1 MSFSNFYQGD
11 NVGKDEFTIVIF
23 PGSLSTPRKLRL
35 PKRLVKISILVSFVV
50 LIGVLGSSFYFIQQ
64 YLKLQGSEAELVK
77 LRHESKIRKI
87 QVEKFTQQVKN
98 FETEMVRLERFEK
111 KLRVIT
117 ALENSPRSIEKNW
130 GVGGPYGL
138 STNSFTT
145 AMGRGAANMVERL
158 SNGLDHLGK
167 QAKIQSIS
175 FQELD
180 NFFKNQKSLLSSTP
194 SIWPTR
200 GWVTSGFGF
209 RKSPFTGLREKH
221 EGWDIAARNGAPV
234 RTTAD
239 GVVVVEGR
247 EYGYGNLVEIDH
259 GYGLV
264 TRYGHNSKHLV
275 KVGDRVKRGQVIA
288 LVGNTGRS
296 TGPHLHYEVLL
307 NGVPANP
314 KNYILED

>member
-1 MSFSNFYQGD
+1 
-11 NVGKDEFTIVIF
+11 VGKDEVTIVLF
-23 PGSLSTPRKLRL
+23 PGTSGAPKKICL
-35 PKRLVKISILVSFVV
+35 PKLVVKFGVLVSVVV
-50 LIGVLGSSFYFIQQ
+50 LIGFLGSIFYFTQQ
-64 YLKLQGSEAELVK
+64 YLSLQISESELVK
-77 LRHESKIRKI
+77 LRRDTKIRKI
-87 QVEKFTQQVKN
+87 QVAKLAQQVKN

-117 ALENSPRSIEKNW
+117 ALENSPKSVEKNW

-145 AMGRGAANMVERL
+145 AMGRGAANMLDRL
-158 SNGLDHLGK
+158 SNGLDHLDR

-180 NFFKNQKSLLSSTP
+180 DFFKNQKSFLSSTP

-200 GWVTSGFGF
+200 GWVTSSFGF

-234 RTTAD
+234 RATAD

-259 GYGLV
+259 GYGIV

-275 KVGDRVKRGQVIA
+275 KVGDSVKRGQVVS

-296 TGPHLHYEVLL
+296 TGPHLHYEILL
-307 NGVPANP
+307 NGIPVSP
-314 KNYILED
+314 KNYILEE

>member
-1 MSFSNFYQGD
+1 M
-11 NVGKDEFTIVIF
+11 GKDEVTIVIF
-23 PGSLSTPRKLRL
+23 PGSLSAPKKLRL
-35 PKRLVKISILVSFVV
+35 PKRLVKFSILVSFVV
-50 LIGVLGSSFYFIQQ
+50 LIGFLGSSFYFIQQ

-77 LRHESKIRKI
+77 LRRESKIRKI

-194 SIWPTR
+194 SIWPIR
-200 GWVTSGFGF
+200 GWV
-209 RKSPFTGLREKH
+209 H
-221 EGWDIAARNGAPV
+221 PV
-234 RTTAD
+234 LD
-239 GVVVVEGR
+239 SE
-247 EYGYGNLVEIDH
+247 NLP
-259 GYGLV
+259 
-264 TRYGHNSKHLV
+264 S
-275 KVGDRVKRGQVIA
+275 RV
-288 LVGNTGRS
+288 
-296 TGPHLHYEVLL
+296 
-307 NGVPANP
+307 
-314 KNYILED
+314 

>member
-1 MSFSNFYQGD
+1 MQ
-11 NVGKDEFTIVIF
+11 KDQFTIVVF
-23 PGSLSTPRKLRL
+23 PGTSSSPKKICLPKKFAKLGFIVAGVLFVVFLASSVYFTHQYLQLQGNETELAKLR
-35 PKRLVKISILVSFVV
+35 K
-50 LIGVLGSSFYFIQQ
+50 
-64 YLKLQGSEAELVK
+64 
-77 LRHESKIRKI
+77 ESKIRKI
-87 QVEKFTQQVKN
+87 QVEKFSHQVKN
-98 FETEMVRLERFEK
+98 FETEMARLERFEK

-117 ALENSPRSIEKNW
+117 ALENSPKSVEKNW

-138 STNSFTT
+138 TTSSFNTS
-145 AMGRGAANMVERL
+145 MGRGAASMVERL
-158 SNGLDHLGK
+158 SNGLDHLDK

-200 GWVTSGFGF
+200 GWVTSEFGF

-221 EGWDIAARNGAPV
+221 EGWDIAARSGSPV
-234 RTTAD
+234 RATAD
-239 GVVVVEGR
+239 GEVVVEGR
-247 EYGYGNLVEIDH
+247 EYGYGNMVEINH
-259 GYGLV
+259 GYGVV

-275 KVGDRVKRGQVIA
+275 KVGDRVKRGQVIS
-288 LVGNTGRS
+288 LVGSTGRS

-307 NGVPANP
+307 NSVPVTP

>member
-1 MSFSNFYQGD
+1 
-11 NVGKDEFTIVIF
+11 VGKDELTIVLF
-23 PGSLSTPRKLRL
+23 PGTSGAPKKISL
-35 PKRLVKISILVSFVV
+35 PKLVVKFGVLVSSVV
-50 LIGVLGSSFYFIQQ
+50 LIGFLGSIFYFTQQ
-64 YLKLQGSEAELVK
+64 YLSLQISETELVK
-77 LRHESKIRKI
+77 LRRDSKIRKI
-87 QVEKFTQQVKN
+87 QVAKLAQQVKN

-117 ALENSPRSIEKNW
+117 ALENSPKSVEKNW

-145 AMGRGAANMVERL
+145 AMGRGAASMVDRL
-158 SNGLDHLGK
+158 SSGLDHLDR

-180 NFFKNQKSLLSSTP
+180 DFFKNQKSFLSSTP

-200 GWVTSGFGF
+200 GWVTSKFGF

-234 RTTAD
+234 RATAD

-259 GYGLV
+259 GYGIV

-275 KVGDRVKRGQVIA
+275 KVGDRVKRGQVVS

-296 TGPHLHYEVLL
+296 TGPHLHYEILL
-307 NGVPANP
+307 NGIPVSP
-314 KNYILED
+314 KNYILEE

>member
-1 MSFSNFYQGD
+1 M
-11 NVGKDEFTIVIF
+11 GKDEVTIVIF
-23 PGSLSTPRKLRL
+23 PGSLSAPKKLRL
-35 PKRLVKISILVSFVV
+35 PKRLVKFSILVSFVV
-50 LIGVLGSSFYFIQQ
+50 LIGFLGSSFYFIQQ

-194 SIWPTR
+194 SIWPIR

-221 EGWDIAARNGAPV
+221 EGWDIAARNGSPV
-234 RTTAD
+234 HTTAD

-259 GYGLV
+259 GYGRV

>member
-1 MSFSNFYQGD
+1 MSKEE
-11 NVGKDEFTIVIF
+11 VTIVVF
-23 PGSLSTPRKLRL
+23 PGTSSAPRKMCL
-35 PKRLVKISILVSFVV
+35 PKRIVKIGALISFVALV
-50 LIGVLGSSFYFIQQ
+50 GFLGSTFYFTNQ
-64 YLKLQGSEAELVK
+64 YFQLQGSEVELAK
-77 LRHESKIRKI
+77 LRRDSKIRKI
-87 QVEKFTQQVKN
+87 QVEKFAQQVKN
-98 FETEMVRLERFEK
+98 FETEMARLERFEK

-117 ALENSPRSIEKNW
+117 ALENSPKSVEKNW

-145 AMGRGAANMVERL
+145 AMGRGAAGMVDRL
-158 SNGLDHLGK
+158 SNGLEHLGR

-180 NFFKNQKSLLSSTP
+180 DFFKNQKSFLSSTP

-234 RTTAD
+234 RATAD

-259 GYGLV
+259 GYGIV

-275 KVGDRVKRGQVIA
+275 KVGDRVKRGQVVS

-307 NGVPANP
+307 NGVPVSP
-314 KNYILED
+314 KNYILEE

>member
-1 MSFSNFYQGD
+1 M
-11 NVGKDEFTIVIF
+11 GKDEVTIVIF
-23 PGSLSTPRKLRL
+23 PGSLSTPKKLRL
-35 PKRLVKISILVSFVV
+35 QKRLVKFSILVSFVV
-50 LIGVLGSSFYFIQQ
+50 LIGFLGSSFYFIQQ

-145 AMGRGAANMVERL
+145 AMGWGAANMVERL

-264 TRYGHNSKHLV
+264 TRYGHNSKHFV
-275 KVGDRVKRGQVIA
+275 KVGDRVKRGQVVT

-307 NGVPANP
+307 NGVPVNP

>member
-1 MSFSNFYQGD
+1 
-11 NVGKDEFTIVIF
+11 VGKDEFTIVFF
-23 PGSLSTPRKLRL
+23 PGSLSAPRKLHL
-35 PKRLVKISILVSFVV
+35 PKRFVKFGILVSFVV
-50 LIGVLGSSFYFIQQ
+50 LIGVLGSSFYFVQQ
-64 YLKLQGSEAELVK
+64 YSKLQGSETELVK
-77 LRHESKIRKI
+77 LRRDAKIRKI
-87 QVEKFTQQVKN
+87 QVEKFAQQVKN

-130 GVGGPYGL
+130 GVGGPYGF

-145 AMGRGAANMVERL
+145 AMGWGAANMVERL

-264 TRYGHNSKHLV
+264 TRYGHNSKHFV
-275 KVGDRVKRGQVIA
+275 KVGDRVKRGQVVT

-307 NGVPANP
+307 NGVPVNP

>member
-1 MSFSNFYQGD
+1 M
-11 NVGKDEFTIVIF
+11 GKDEFTVVFF
-23 PGSLSTPRKLRL
+23 PGSLSAPRKLHL
-35 PKRLVKISILVSFVV
+35 PKRFVKFGILVSFVV
-50 LIGVLGSSFYFIQQ
+50 LIGVLGSSFYFVQQ
-64 YLKLQGSEAELVK
+64 YSKLQGSETELVK
-77 LRHESKIRKI
+77 LRHDSKIRKI
-87 QVEKFTQQVKN
+87 QVEKFAQQVKN

-130 GVGGPYGL
+130 GVGGPYGF

-145 AMGRGAANMVERL
+145 AMGWGAANMVERL

-307 NGVPANP
+307 NGVPVNP

>member
-1 MSFSNFYQGD
+1 M
-11 NVGKDEFTIVIF
+11 GKDEFTIVIF
-23 PGSLSTPRKLRL
+23 PGSLSTPRKLCL
-35 PKRLVKISILVSFVV
+35 SKRLVKISILVSFVV

-64 YLKLQGSEAELVK
+64 YLKLQGSETELVK
-77 LRHESKIRKI
+77 LRRESKIRKI
-87 QVEKFTQQVKN
+87 QVEKFAQQVKN

-158 SNGLDHLGK
+158 SKGLGHLGK

-200 GWVTSGFGF
+200 GWVTSRFGF

-275 KVGDRVKRGQVIA
+275 KVGDRVKRGQVVV

-307 NGVPANP
+307 NGVPVNP

>member
-1 MSFSNFYQGD
+1 MKFR
-11 NVGKDEFTIVIF
+11 II
-23 PGSLSTPRKLRL
+23 
-35 PKRLVKISILVSFVV
+35 VSFVV
-50 LIGVLGSSFYFIQQ
+50 LIGFLGSSFYFIQQ
-64 YLKLQGSEAELVK
+64 YLKLQDSETELVK
-77 LRHESKIRKI
+77 LRRESKIRKI
-87 QVEKFTQQVKN
+87 RVEKFAQQVKN

-158 SNGLDHLGK
+158 SNGLGHLGK
-167 QAKIQSIS
+167 QAKVQSIS

-221 EGWDIAARNGAPV
+221 EGWDIAARIGAPV

-264 TRYGHNSKHLV
+264 TRYGHNSKHFV

>member
-1 MSFSNFYQGD
+1 M
-11 NVGKDEFTIVIF
+11 GKDEVTIVIF
-23 PGSLSTPRKLRL
+23 PGSLSTPKKLRL
-35 PKRLVKISILVSFVV
+35 PKRLVKFSILVSFVV
-50 LIGVLGSSFYFIQQ
+50 LIGFLGSSFYFIQQ
-64 YLKLQGSEAELVK
+64 FLKLQGSEAELVK

-158 SNGLDHLGK
+158 SNGLGHLGK

-194 SIWPTR
+194 SIWPIR

-221 EGWDIAARNGAPV
+221 EGWDIAARNGSPV